1 MNVDDNQND
10 GLADIDLLAGGEQS
24 EETVE
29 EQEGSETGSD
39 TETEDTSDDAEGDE
53 EGSEDENEGN
63 DDDKPKRRRTGSER
77 LKRRIASLEAELRN
91 RTSVPA
97 AGDEAAISRAVE
109 ERIGKPPKQEDFT
122 DYLEFER
129 AATAYELDK
138 RQASREVRS
147 EIGQAQ
153 TRQEEHFQDL
163 VADHKDRLQALEKV
177 LPGARKTIQSLN
189 KEISPGVGTL
199 ILESE
204 KSALIAFHL
213 AKNPEKLAE
222 LNGLSERAAAREIGR
237 LEARLSLPK
246 PKTSTSAPPPITPPR
261 GSAAL
266 AKDPSKM
273 SLAEYRAW
281 RQKGGGK

>member
-1 MNVDDNQND
+1 MNVDDTPND
-10 GLADIDLLAGGEQS
+10 GLADEDLLAGGEQS
-24 EETVE
+24 DVNA
-29 EQEGSETGSD
+29 EGDEHEADTE

-109 ERIGKPPKQEDFT
+109 ERIGKPPKQEDYT
-122 DYLEFER
+122 DYLEYER

-138 RQASREVRS
+138 RQATREVRS
-147 EIGQAQ
+147 EASQAHA
-153 TRQEEHFQDL
+153 RQEEHFQDL
-163 VADHKDRLQALEKV
+163 VADHKDRLNALEKV

-189 KEISPGVGTL
+189 QEISPGVGTL

-222 LNGLSERAAAREIGR
+222 LNGMSERAAAREIGR

-246 PKTSTSAPPPITPPR
+246 PKTSTSAPPPVTPPR
-261 GSAAL
+261 GSAAP

-273 SLAEYRAW
+273 SPAEYRAW